1 MGGQQTE
8 SSAASEHVG
17 PSRARVLLRR
27 STWGQAEREFY
38 CAGARGAQQNETS
51 AAPKHV
57 GPSRTHLSM
66 WGPAERDFCC
76 AGPSGAQHNETS
88 AASKHV
94 GPSSTRVLL
103 CLSKLGLVE
112 REFCCDSAR
121 KAQQN
126 ESPAAQEH
134 VRPSRTRLLLRR
146 STLGPAEREF
156 CCACML
162 LHACSGG
169 RGGIDRPCGSKVV
182 LIITAEYTPSFV
194 WQRGGTKDVCYVRAL
209 RAYYLRR
216 GRLSFEQG

>member
-1 MGGQQTE
+1 M
-8 SSAASEHVG
+8 
-17 PSRARVLLRR
+17 
-27 STWGQAEREFY
+27 
-38 CAGARGAQQNETS
+38 
-51 AAPKHV
+51 

-156 CCACML
+156 CCVCML

-169 RGGIDRPCGSKVV
+169 RGGIGRPCGYKVV
-182 LIITAEYTPSFV
+182 LVIAVEYRPSFGNGEGQRMSATAELSEHI
-194 WQRGGTKDVCYVRAL
+194 R
-209 RAYYLRR
+209 YLRR
-216 GRLSFEQG
+216 GRP